1 MASDVRETV
10 FLHFD
15 DYHTKAIQLRGQY
28 LSEYF
33 PPVVRWPARVNRRVF
48 ASFVVALIGVGFAA
62 SFGPQPSETA
72 PMSTVNPNDLTV
84 DPNLKDGGILD
95 TF

>member
-1 MASDVRETV
+1 MASDLRETV

-15 DYHTKAIQLRGQY
+15 DYHTQAVQLRGQY

-48 ASFVVALIGVGFAA
+48 ASLVVAVIGVGFAA
-62 SFGPQPSETA
+62 SFVPQPSETA